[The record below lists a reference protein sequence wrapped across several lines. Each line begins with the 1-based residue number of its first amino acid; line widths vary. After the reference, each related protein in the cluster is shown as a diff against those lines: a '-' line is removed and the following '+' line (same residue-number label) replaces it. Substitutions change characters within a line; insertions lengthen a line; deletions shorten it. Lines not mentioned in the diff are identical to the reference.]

1 MADRVYRSQIRQNR
15 ATLGSRPEVEIYVPV
30 NLCLP
35 TAYRRGVTMGVTMV
49 TMGVTMVTMGVTM
62 VTMGVTVAAVHEYG
76 EFRLKNCPHKP

>member
-49 TMGVTMVTMGVTM
+49 TMGVT
-62 VTMGVTVAAVHEYG
+62 VAAVHEYG